1 MAVFFFFFG
10 LAREQ
15 TVQTAPMSHLCA
27 PNGTVVKKKNT
38 QDERHGYQI
47 IIKQQQNLG
56 IYLKMLVLNIFFKVA
71 NYAKS

>member
-1 MAVFFFFFG
+1 MNSLLQIGIEALAWLFFSFFFG

-47 IIKQQQNLG
+47 IIK
-56 IYLKMLVLNIFFKVA
+56 
-71 NYAKS
+71 